1 MKCRRH
7 LSLLMTLLLVDMIFM
22 QEVKQS
28 VPQDNG
34 VKSVNVGDTV
44 TLHCFYQGVMAMH
57 FSWYRQTL
65 GDKPQL
71 VSTMYKYEQKARLH
85 NEFEDNPRF
94 SVQCNDGTNHLTI
107 SDVQPSDTAMYFCGS
122 AHSNVV
128 VFVDNVFLNV
138 KGSDSITIVQQPVTE
153 SMQSGDSM
161 TLNCTIHTDTCTG
174 EHSVYW
180 FRHGS
185 GESRP
190 GILYTHGSRNDQCEK
205 SPEAGSPTQSCVYN
219 LPKRNLSLSDAGT
232 YYCALALCGET
243 LFGNG
248 TMLDLIPLS
257 IDHIII
263 FVFLSIMRTA
273 VVLCTFVIF
282 FVTYVARK

>member
-1 MKCRRH
+1 
-7 LSLLMTLLLVDMIFM
+7 MTLLLVDMIFM
-22 QEVKQS
+22 QEVTQS
-28 VPQDNG
+28 ILQDNG

-71 VSTMYKYEQKARLH
+71 VSTMYKYEPKARLH
-85 NEFEDNPRF
+85 NEFEYNPRF
-94 SVQCNDGTNHLTI
+94 SVQCGEGTNHLTI

-128 VFVDNVFLNV
+128 VFVDDVFLNV
-138 KGSDSITIVQQPVTE
+138 KGTGSDSITIVQQPVSE
-153 SMQSGDSM
+153 SVQPGDSV
-161 TLNCTIHTDTCTG
+161 TLNCRIHTETCTG

-180 FRHGS
+180 FRQGS

-190 GILYTHGSRNDQCEK
+190 GILYTHGGRSDQCEK
-205 SPEAGSPTQSCVYN
+205 SPEAGSPAQSCVYN
-219 LPKRNLSLSDAGT
+219 LPKRNLSLLDAGT
-232 YYCALALCGET
+232 YYCALASCGEI

-248 TMLDLIPLS
+248 TMLDVIPLS
-257 IDHIII
+257 RDQITIL
-263 FVFLSIMRTA
+263 VFLSIMRTA
-273 VVLCTFVIF
+273 VVLCTLIIF
-282 FVTYVARK
+282 FVIYVARK